1 MRSLRCSS
9 APPIWAAYP
18 PNLSPRPSASPLAG
32 IVNGDMSADET
43 QVAWQLM
50 PQHAPV
56 VASDGS
62 HIGITEE
69 LLGDKD
75 EDIFH
80 GVVIRRDDG
89 EAVEVPAAR
98 VTRMTAKQVMTDLE
112 ANEAKHLP
120 PYKGR

>member
-1 MRSLRCSS
+1 
-9 APPIWAAYP
+9 
-18 PNLSPRPSASPLAG
+18 
-32 IVNGDMSADET
+32 VNGGMSADET
-43 QVAWQLM
+43 QVAWQAM
-50 PQHAPV
+50 PKHAPV

-80 GVVIRRDDG
+80 GLVIRRDDG
-89 EAVEVPAAR
+89 EAVEIPATR
-98 VTRMTAKQVMTDLE
+98 VRRMTAKQVVTDLE
-112 ANEAKHLP
+112 ANEAEQLP